1 MCWRLP
7 VFLRRVERVPMPAK
21 ADRKRGAPKGNQN
34 ARKHGFY
41 AKVLN
46 EAEQLD
52 FELASGVEGID
63 DEIALLRVK
72 IKSILENDPENIK
85 LIMQATNALE
95 RLIRTRYKITKEQ
108 RKGLKEAIGNVLRDI
123 ALPLGIG
130 IGAAIDKKVS

>member
-1 MCWRLP
+1 
-7 VFLRRVERVPMPAK
+7 MPTK

-41 AKVLN
+41 ARVLN

-72 IKSILENDPENIK
+72 IKSILENDPENIR
-85 LIMQATNALE
+85 LIMQATSALE

-108 RKGLKEAIGNVLRDI
+108 RKGLKEAIGNVLRDV

-130 IGAAIDKKVS
+130 IGAAVNK

>member
-1 MCWRLP
+1 MP
-7 VFLRRVERVPMPAK
+7 VK

-41 AKVLN
+41 SKILD

-52 FELASGVEGID
+52 FQLASGVEGID

-72 IKSILENDPENIK
+72 IKSLLEHDPENIS
-85 LIMQATNALE
+85 LIMQATNTLA
-95 RLIRTRYKITKEQ
+95 RLVKTRYNIGKEQ
-108 RKGLKEAIGNVLRDI
+108 RKGLKEAIGNVLRDV

-130 IGAAIDKKVS
+130 IGATINK

>member
-1 MCWRLP
+1 
-7 VFLRRVERVPMPAK
+7 MPAEVE
-21 ADRKRGAPKGNQN
+21 RKRGAPKGNQN

-41 AKVLN
+41 TRVLD

-85 LIMQATNALE
+85 LIMQVTNALE

-108 RKGLKEAIGNVLRDI
+108 RKGLKEAIGNVLRDV

-130 IGAAIDKKVS
+130 IGATLNK

>member
-1 MCWRLP
+1 
-7 VFLRRVERVPMPAK
+7 MPK
-21 ADRKRGAPKGNQN
+21 VKSKGGAPKGNQN

-41 AKVLN
+41 ARVLD
-46 EAEQLD
+46 EAEQVD

-72 IKSILENDPENIK
+72 IKSILANDPENIK
-85 LIMQATNALE
+85 LIMQVTNALE

-108 RKGLKEAIGNVLRDI
+108 RKGLKEAIGNVLRDV

-130 IGAAIDKKVS
+130 IGATINK